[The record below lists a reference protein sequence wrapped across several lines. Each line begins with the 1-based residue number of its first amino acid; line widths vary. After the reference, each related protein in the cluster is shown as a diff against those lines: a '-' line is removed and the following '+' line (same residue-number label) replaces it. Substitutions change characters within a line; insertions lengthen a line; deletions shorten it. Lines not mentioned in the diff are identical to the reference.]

1 MRWILLFLTGALCGA
16 GALSLWQG
24 STPAERA
31 SSPCPSVAVA
41 TVAVAPVTVAP
52 VAIPVPA
59 AALPSPEPAANV
71 TPADS
76 MTAGLPLQPSAS
88 AVAVAPVSPPPVAA
102 ADTKPADK
110 LLIPVVGIK
119 PGQLMDTFDQA
130 RGKERRHE
138 ALDILAPKGTQ
149 VVAVADGKV
158 VKLFNSKP
166 GGLTVYQ
173 FDVTEKFAYYYAH
186 LDHYASGVAEGT
198 YLKRGDLVGYVGS
211 TGNADP
217 AAPHLHFAIFTLTP
231 EKQWWKGTALNPY
244 PLLRE

>member
-1 MRWILLFLTGALCGA
+1 MKWLVLFLAGALCGA
-16 GALSLWQG
+16 GALALWQG
-24 STPAERA
+24 SAPVARA
-31 SSPCPSVAVA
+31 SSPCP
-41 TVAVAPVTVAP
+41 TVAP
-52 VAIPVPA
+52 SAVAAAGGTVAPAAIPAPVPA
-59 AALPSPEPAANV
+59 SPLPAPAANE
-71 TPADS
+71 TPAPSVDS
-76 MTAGLPLQPSAS
+76 TSIGLPLQPSVPA
-88 AVAVAPVSPPPVAA
+88 APIVTPTVAGTDA
-102 ADTKPADK
+102 KPADK

-119 PGQLMDTFDQA
+119 SSQLTDTFDQA

-138 ALDILAPKGTQ
+138 ALDIMAPKGTQ
-149 VVAVADGKV
+149 VVAAADGKV

-173 FDVTEKFAYYYAH
+173 FDTTEKFAYYYAH

-211 TGNADP
+211 TGDANP

-231 EKQWWKGTALNPY
+231 EKQWWKGVALNPY